1 VYEEDTTYK
10 DLAVIARIIWNLW
23 RYARHQW
30 LWPTT
35 LATQEIDIRMIV
47 VQSQAGKTVHE
58 TLSLNYVTQRNYEDV
73 RKPSSIK
80 PTL

>member
-1 VYEEDTTYK
+1 M
-10 DLAVIARIIWNLW
+10 
-23 RYARHQW
+23 
-30 LWPTT
+30 PTI